1 MDLAIL
7 KVLAVIVCVIST
19 VVNCAVVVTVFQAR
33 KQRAINILIANWSL
47 LTCFTSLFS
56 LFALG
61 NGERLV
67 QNVWTCPIIS
77 FLRNWMVNMY
87 PLHVLAIIYEACSQ
101 LKPRFG
107 NLLILRTICLSW
119 ILPGVGSMYSLL
131 GTTFS
136 ARISV
141 PIFGNVGLG
150 IILEILRALF
160 FHLGSPACMT
170 YLLYKSRGKLK
181 YLKTLKV
188 SVSKNPITLEKLKRV
203 RFILS
208 YSMFFIIFWVPF
220 GLLFTFYRIF
230 EAFRKSSASGEQ
242 NQDLKKSTSDS
253 LSLITIGLYTGI
265 ACFYIYIVFS
275 PVIVLWTGDGRLRQQ
290 FVNLLRR
297 GACEVDNNRY
307 WCPLDMW

>member
-1 MDLAIL
+1 MFPTQATIWKPAHFEDDMLILDFAWRWINVFLAGD
-7 KVLAVIVCVIST
+7 
-19 VVNCAVVVTVFQAR
+19 N
-33 KQRAINILIANWSL
+33 
-47 LTCFTSLFS
+47 
-56 LFALG
+56 
-61 NGERLV
+61 
-67 QNVWTCPIIS
+67 
-77 FLRNWMVNMY
+77 FLREDKCV
-87 PLHVLAIIYEACSQ
+87 
-101 LKPRFG
+101 K
-107 NLLILRTICLSW
+107 
-119 ILPGVGSMYSLL
+119 
-131 GTTFS
+131 
-136 ARISV
+136 V

-181 YLKTLKV
+181 YLKTLK
-188 SVSKNPITLEKLKRV
+188 VSKNPITLEKLKRV

-297 GACEVDNNRY
+297 GACEIK
-307 WCPLDMW
+307 